1 MGAYPDGCTQ
11 AMHDRAHGSEDRE
24 PCQECNGTGNG
35 DDPTGDGWHV
45 TCPECGGAG
54 FEQRI
59 QAHERD
65 FDPSE
70 DTDVEF

>member
-11 AMHDRAHGSEDRE
+11 AMHDRAHGGEERALCD
-24 PCQECNGTGNG
+24 QCNGVGCEDCNDT
-35 DDPTGDGWHV
+35 
-45 TCPECGGAG
+45 G

-65 FDPSE
+65 YDPSE
-70 DTDVEF
+70 DADVDF